1 MPDLVTIG
9 ETCAVFVARDVGRM
23 RYCKDFT
30 IRPGGAEATVA
41 VGVKRLGIS
50 AGWVSAL
57 GDDELGQFV
66 RAFIAAEEVDVSQV
80 VLMADRPTGI
90 FIRERLPQGNARH
103 YYYRSGSAFS
113 ALSKDMIDAEYIAS
127 AKYLHVT
134 GISPAL
140 SAQCEE
146 MIWYAVG
153 VAKAAGVTVCFD
165 PNVRLNL
172 WSRDRAV
179 KVLDRFFRAADIVL
193 AGLEDMEMLFGDS
206 TMQQACT
213 RLTDMGC
220 QRFVLKNAHQN
231 VLAYELGQATDF
243 PVAGIADPVDVM
255 GAGDAFAAGFIAGMA
270 DGRSFADAVRYA
282 ITVAGISVQ
291 MPGNIES
298 LPTRAEV
305 ERAISGARK
314 WNR

>member
-23 RYCKDFT
+23 RYCRDFT

-41 VGVKRLGIS
+41 VGVRRLGIS

-66 RAFIAAEEVDVSQV
+66 RGFIAAEEVDVSQIV
-80 VLMADRPTGI
+80 VMPDRSTGI

-103 YYYRSGSAFS
+103 YYYRNGSAFS
-113 ALSKDMIDAEYIAS
+113 ALSKDKISAKYISS

-140 SAQCEE
+140 SAVCDD
-146 MIWYAVG
+146 MIWHAVE
-153 VAKAAGVTVCFD
+153 VAKDAGVTVCFD

-172 WSRDRAV
+172 WGKDRAA
-179 KVLDRFFRAADIVL
+179 KSLEKFFRAADIVL
-193 AGLEDMEMLFGDS
+193 PGLEDMEMLFGDA
-206 TMQQACT
+206 TMEQACT
-213 RLTDMGC
+213 RLIDIGC
-220 QRFVLKNAHQN
+220 ERFVLKNGHQN
-231 VLAYELGQATDF
+231 VLAYEHGQTLDF
-243 PVAGIADPVDVM
+243 PVAGIANPVDVM
-255 GAGDAFAAGFIAGMA
+255 GAGDAFAAGFIAGLA
-270 DGRSFADAVRYA
+270 GGRSFADAVRYA

-298 LPTRAEV
+298 LPTSAEV
-305 ERAISGARK
+305 ERAMSGARK